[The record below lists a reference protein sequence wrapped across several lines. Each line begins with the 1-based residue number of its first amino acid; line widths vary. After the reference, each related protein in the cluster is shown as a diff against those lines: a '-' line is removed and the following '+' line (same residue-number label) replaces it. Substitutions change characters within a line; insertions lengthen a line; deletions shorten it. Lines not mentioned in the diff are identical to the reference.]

1 MPRIVRTQASYRLLT
16 ATGLTGPEAASVI
29 GYVVGLKPSDQP
41 WTLKQVNK
49 VLFLRELYASPD
61 WGAEE
66 RQPA

>member
-1 MPRIVRTQASYRLLT
+1 MPRTVRTQASYRLLT

-29 GYVVGLKPSDQP
+29 GYVVGLKPCEQP

-61 WGAEE
+61 WGAAE
-66 RQPA
+66 RQPT